1 MFFGRF
7 PGLSRRH
14 GYRPP
19 FTSGG
24 RGPRSPPN
32 IRDFQPNLQDRHCSV
47 ATWYPCTP
55 GVDGVHTASLRR
67 DADPFPTF
75 TKGPIMLKLNAGFSR
90 KVGEPNYG
98 SRGASVNVEL
108 EVESGLIGD
117 PDALMTRIRNLFTL
131 AKRSVD
137 AELGAA
143 PSPNGDGRASR
154 DPQPGGRRNH
164 QPSDVRYATSS
175 QVRAIQAICRRQ
187 GLDARQ
193 VANERFRVNDLEELT
208 VREASSLIDDLK
220 AGNGQPRAGGG
231 R

>member
-1 MFFGRF
+1 
-7 PGLSRRH
+7 
-14 GYRPP
+14 
-19 FTSGG
+19 
-24 RGPRSPPN
+24 
-32 IRDFQPNLQDRHCSV
+32 
-47 ATWYPCTP
+47 
-55 GVDGVHTASLRR
+55 
-67 DADPFPTF
+67 
-75 TKGPIMLKLNAGFSR
+75 MLKLNAGFSR

-108 EVESGLIGD
+108 EVESGLVGD
-117 PDALMTRIRNLFTL
+117 PDALMTRIRSLFTL

-137 AELGAA
+137 AELGSPA
-143 PSPNGDGRASR
+143 PNPNGDGRAPR
-154 DPQPGGRRNH
+154 EPQPDGRRNN

-175 QVRAIQAICRRQ
+175 QVRAIRAICNRQ

-220 AGNGQPRAGGG
+220 AGNGQPRTGGG

>member
-1 MFFGRF
+1 
-7 PGLSRRH
+7 
-14 GYRPP
+14 
-19 FTSGG
+19 
-24 RGPRSPPN
+24 
-32 IRDFQPNLQDRHCSV
+32 
-47 ATWYPCTP
+47 
-55 GVDGVHTASLRR
+55 
-67 DADPFPTF
+67 
-75 TKGPIMLKLNAGFSR
+75 MLKLNAGFSR

-108 EVESGLIGD
+108 EVESGLISD

-137 AELGAA
+137 AELGAG
-143 PSPNGDGRASR
+143 PSPNGDGRAR
-154 DPQPGGRRNH
+154 EPHPGGRRNH
-164 QPSDVRYATSS
+164 QPADVRYATSS
-175 QVRAIQAICRRQ
+175 QVRAIRAICHRQ

-208 VREASSLIDDLK
+208 LREASSLIDDLK